1 MSMSRTSRNLGFTVP
16 PALADEFEQ
25 VAREERST
33 KSELFRRVFRFYLAA
48 RKAKPGQADNFDAWI
63 ERAIFEAV
71 EEKQARPLDAAEIR
85 ALDEKL
91 GLYGAERAEAVG
103 IDVEDEEEINR
114 LVYAERQKQRAK
126 APRRA

>member
-1 MSMSRTSRNLGFTVP
+1 MSMSRISKNIGVTVP
-16 PALADEFEQ
+16 PAMAEEFEQ
-25 VAREERST
+25 LAREEQSN
-33 KSELFRRVFRFYLAA
+33 KSELFRRMFRFYQAS
-48 RKAKPGQADNFDAWI
+48 RKARNQQGDDFDAWV

-71 EEKQARPLDAAEIR
+71 EEKKTAPMSAEEIR

-91 GLYGAERAEAVG
+91 IRYGAGRAEAMG

-126 APRRA
+126 HPSRS